1 WPRGRRPACPPRPPP
16 SSRRLR
22 AACATSTRTFRRS
35 SRAAPARISE
45 VPRLDYSATV
55 RRRTSS
61 SHLAEFHSMA
71 LLKIARMGNP
81 ILKKIAEPVAD
92 PTDPQIAKLAADM
105 KETLEDIGG
114 NGLAAPQVY
123 VSKRIVVYRIAAH
136 QIPAG
141 VDFKPLP
148 WTVLVNPVIE
158 PLTDE
163 KKPIWERCLSVPG
176 LHGVVPRYTRVR
188 CTAQALD
195 GSCIERVTRGFH

>member
-1 WPRGRRPACPPRPPP
+1 
-16 SSRRLR
+16 
-22 AACATSTRTFRRS
+22 
-35 SRAAPARISE
+35 
-45 VPRLDYSATV
+45 
-55 RRRTSS
+55 
-61 SHLAEFHSMA
+61 MA

-81 ILKKIAEPVAD
+81 VLKKIAEPVAD

-105 KETLEDIGG
+105 KDTLEDIGG

-123 VSKRIVVYRIAAH
+123 VGKRVVVNRIAAH

-141 VDFKPLP
+141 GDFKPLP

-163 KKPIWERCLSVPG
+163 MKPIWERCLSVPG
-176 LHGVVPRYTRVR
+176 LHGIVPRYTRVR

-195 GSCIERVTRGFH
+195 GSRIERVSRGFHAMLLQHECDHLDSVLYPMRMTDLSTLAFNSELGEKGFLFPRAADEFVEDSTAETT

>member
-1 WPRGRRPACPPRPPP
+1 
-16 SSRRLR
+16 
-22 AACATSTRTFRRS
+22 
-35 SRAAPARISE
+35 
-45 VPRLDYSATV
+45 
-55 RRRTSS
+55 
-61 SHLAEFHSMA
+61 MA

-136 QIPAG
+136 QIPTG

-163 KKPIWERCLSVPG
+163 MKPIWERCLSVPG
-176 LHGVVPRYTRVR
+176 LHGIVPRYTRVR
-188 CTAQALD
+188 CPAQALD
-195 GSCIERVTRGFH
+195 GSRIERVSRGFHAMLLQHECDHLDGVLYPMRMTDLSTLAFNSELGEKGFLFPRAAEEFVEDSAAETT

>member
-1 WPRGRRPACPPRPPP
+1 
-16 SSRRLR
+16 
-22 AACATSTRTFRRS
+22 
-35 SRAAPARISE
+35 
-45 VPRLDYSATV
+45 
-55 RRRTSS
+55 
-61 SHLAEFHSMA
+61 MA
-71 LLKIARMGNP
+71 ILKIARMGNP
-81 ILKKIAEPVAD
+81 VLKKIAEPVSNPRD
-92 PTDPQIAKLAADM
+92 PHIAKLAEDM

-136 QIPAG
+136 QIPPG
-141 VDFKPLP
+141 SNFKPLP

-195 GSCIERVTRGFH
+195 GSRIERVVRGFHAMLLQHECDHLDGILYPMRMTDLSTLAFNSELGERGFLFPRPAEEFVEDETAATT